1 MKTRQ
6 KSKMVALE
14 RLLESQDSSRMQVI
28 VSNDGDDKVVMEVS
42 SHALQLFRE
51 LLEKIEEG
59 TGVEIVRQDQELTTS
74 EAAEILGVSRPYLVD
89 LLEDGEIPF
98 HKVGSHRRVQ
108 ASDVLEFKRLRR
120 QRSRDAMKELAQE
133 DRKLDVEQ

>member
-42 SHALQLFRE
+42 CHALELFRE

-133 DRKLDVEQ
+133 DRKLDVEY

>member
-14 RLLESQDSSRMQVI
+14 QLLESQDSGRMQVI

-42 SHALQLFRE
+42 SHALELFRE

-133 DRKLDVEQ
+133 DRKLDVE

>member
-42 SHALQLFRE
+42 SHALELFRE

-133 DRKLDVEQ
+133 DRRLDVE